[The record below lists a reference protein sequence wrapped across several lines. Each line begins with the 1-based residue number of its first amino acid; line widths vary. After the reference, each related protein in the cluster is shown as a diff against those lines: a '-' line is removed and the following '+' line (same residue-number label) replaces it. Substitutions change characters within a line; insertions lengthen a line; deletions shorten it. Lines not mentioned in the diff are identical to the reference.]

1 MNEAPFNKSKF
12 LKLPLHLQHKK
23 CADILRALYGALLD
37 KKDPSA
43 FFSTYHSYCEWM
55 ALEDWQQ
62 KNIKDIADRY
72 HFHIALAKDDVIKEH
87 DLLPPIRRGDH
98 IAKEDFPPIAIY
110 MDNLRSAYNVGSIL
124 RTTEALRLGSLYFG
138 GKTPFINNKK
148 VEKTSMG
155 ASALVPC
162 FICTSLADLPRPF
175 IALETAEE
183 AVTVSNF
190 PFPQVFTLFLGNE
203 EYGISDEVLK
213 EIDHFVH
220 VPLFGAKNSINVACA
235 FGICGQE
242 IRRQK
247 GIA

>member
-1 MNEAPFNKSKF
+1 MNEPPFNKSKF

-23 CADILRALYGALLD
+23 CADLLRAIYGHLLD
-37 KKDPSA
+37 KKDPASH
-43 FFSTYHSYCEWM
+43 FSTYQNYSEWM
-55 ALEDWQQ
+55 ALGVGL
-62 KNIKDIADRY
+62 KTGIKDIADSY
-72 HFHIALAKDDVIKEH
+72 HFHIAHAKEIIKEH

-98 IAKEDFPPIAIY
+98 KPKEDFPPIAIY

-124 RTTEALRLGSLYFG
+124 RTTEALRLGSLHFG

-155 ASALVPC
+155 ASSLVPC
-162 FICTSLADLPRPF
+162 FITSSLADLPRPF

-203 EYGISDEVLK
+203 EYGISDDVLK

-220 VPLFGAKNSINVACA
+220 IPLFGAKNSINVACA
-235 FGICGQE
+235 FAICGQE
-242 IRRQK
+242 IRKQK
-247 GIA
+247 GTV